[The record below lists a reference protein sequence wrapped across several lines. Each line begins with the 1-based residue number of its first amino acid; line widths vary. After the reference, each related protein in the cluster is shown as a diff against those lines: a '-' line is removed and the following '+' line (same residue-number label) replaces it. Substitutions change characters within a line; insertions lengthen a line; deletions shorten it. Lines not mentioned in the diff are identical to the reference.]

1 MSDAL
6 TAIDDWI
13 AKLRQVKGLAKK
25 AAPAVAEA
33 LTASV
38 NEDLAA
44 GVDPA
49 TGAAW
54 EPTKDGRRP
63 LKNAATD
70 AIQGSAVGTTVVLK
84 IKERRYFYHNAGL
97 GSPQRSVLPRGELRP
112 KHAKAVTNA
121 LEKEWE
127 RIMGK

>member
-1 MSDAL
+1 MAD
-6 TAIDDWI
+6 AIDAIDSWI
-13 AKLRQVKGLAKK
+13 AKLKEVKGLAKR
-25 AAPAVAEA
+25 AAPKVAEA
-33 LTASV
+33 LTKSV
-38 NEDLAA
+38 QEDLAA

-54 EPTKDGRRP
+54 QPTKDGRRP

-70 AIQGSAVGTTVVLK
+70 AIQGSAVGSTIVLK
-84 IKERRYFYHNAGL
+84 VKERRYFFHHAAKGVVRR
-97 GSPQRSVLPRGELRP
+97 GVLPRGNLRP

-121 LEKEWE
+121 LEAEWK